1 MSTLTLTIGNRQQL
15 QNGVTPRHRFDRSG
29 GTIGSQGADWLL
41 IDANQAIEPIHC
53 EIRWIEGTFCAIDRC
68 ARTYLNDSLHSLG
81 PRTPVRLQEGDQLSI
96 GAYRLYVRYQEHPAS
111 AGSLEALFASGQG
124 ALEALVA
131 DLAAAAW
138 PGVTELPGAY
148 AASDICEAF
157 KPGIGH
163 DPLAALDAA
172 PNGERTQ
179 EDTLQRLI
187 AGANS

>member
-1 MSTLTLTIGNRQQL
+1 MSTLTLKIGNLQQL
-15 QNGVTPRHRFDRSG
+15 QHGVTTHHRFDHSG

-41 IDANQAIEPIHC
+41 IDADQAIEPIHC

-68 ARTYLNDSLHSLG
+68 ARTYLNDSPRSLG
-81 PRTPVRLQEGDQLSI
+81 PRAPVRLQEGDQLSI
-96 GAYRLYVRYQEHPAS
+96 GAYRLHVRSHEHPAN
-111 AGSLEALFASGQG
+111 AGSLEVLFASGQG
-124 ALEALVA
+124 ALQALVA
-131 DLAAAAW
+131 ETAAW
-138 PGVTELPGAY
+138 PGVTERPEAH

-157 KPGIGH
+157 EPGIGR

-172 PNGERTQ
+172 LHVERTQ